1 MNNNSLRPL
10 YINRFLP
17 SSLKSLTF
25 SSPISSSNSS
35 TTTLYACGTRELVT
49 AFDIAVVTRRTSSTS
64 TADSGVE
71 LRVLSRGMVLAEAEG
86 GEVRTMDI
94 ALIETENEEDRII
107 LAGYSNG
114 KLRVSSLSPH
124 NWIESDSDQSFAAL
138 EALWVNVRPRC

>member
-1 MNNNSLRPL
+1 MNDNSLRPL

-25 SSPISSSNSS
+25 SSPISSSIGS

-49 AFDIAVVTRRTSSTS
+49 AFDIAVVAHRTSSTS
-64 TADSGVE
+64 AADSRIE
-71 LRVLSRGMVLAEAEG
+71 LRVLSKGMILAEAEG

-94 ALIETENEEDRII
+94 ALLENGNEEERQI

-114 KLRVSSLSPH
+114 KLRVGSLSLP
-124 NWIESDSDQSFAAL
+124 L
-138 EALWVNVRPRC
+138 